1 MTEIF
6 MIKDILFKMATPLAC
21 AISVALTPIGI
32 SADQYYYDNSG
43 DTDCCCDPCQ
53 NTCCENNNSGW
64 IKTAAVFIGAAAIG
78 AVAGVA
84 SANSNKSHH
93 HRRQTTT
100 PVAAVGP
107 IGPQGPAGPVGA
119 RGPAGPEGSSGADGT
134 SSSGK
139 HGAGFDAA
147 FIPQGQAN
155 AGEPITSLTFAFTTL
170 GAINAGPV
178 KPFVTTPDGRT
189 IVGSPISGD
198 VGSTGFVTVSSGPFH
213 YGRYDVGLIIEP
225 TSITRAGL
233 VSAEIINING
243 NATSP
248 ALDNAG
254 ISVPVGILSTETF
267 FTAPYPFPE
276 VP

>member
-1 MTEIF
+1 

-84 SANSNKSHH
+84 SANSNKHHH

-100 PVAAVGP
+100 TPIAAVGP
-107 IGPQGPAGPVGA
+107 VGPQGPAGPVGA

-170 GAINAGPV
+170 GAVTAGPV